1 MPSPQPAIRPGHSA
15 DLAAV
20 TALLKGAGLP
30 TFPRA
35 FRAMQTRIELFL
47 SLPLASLDKLRLKER
62 MDAIGRTPN
71 SDSDA
76 E

>member
-1 MPSPQPAIRPGHSA
+1 ME
-15 DLAAV
+15 
-20 TALLKGAGLP
+20 
-30 TFPRA
+30 
-35 FRAMQTRIELFL
+35 TRIELFL

-62 MDAIGRTPN
+62 MDAIGRRPK

>member
-1 MPSPQPAIRPGHSA
+1 ME
-15 DLAAV
+15 
-20 TALLKGAGLP
+20 
-30 TFPRA
+30 
-35 FRAMQTRIELFL
+35 TRIKLFL
-47 SLPLASLDKLRLKER
+47 SLPLTSLDQLRLKER